1 MTKSKGLGD
10 SVEKVLKATGIDKVA
25 KKVLGDDCGC
35 QDRKNALNK
44 LFPYKNVRQFTE
56 DEMSIY
62 ESVLPRIKSTIKRE
76 DQAILVKL
84 YNKVFN
90 ANKKPSSCGS
100 CVKTTL
106 AQLEKVYKNSCKV
119 WNELYLYIE
128 KRNERSEKA
137 FIQRIINQLKN
148 IEVKEDEKR

>member
-1 MTKSKGLGD
+1 MKNSKGLGD
-10 SVEKVLKATGIDKVA
+10 SIEKALKATGMDKVA

-35 QDRKNALNK
+35 EERKKKLNE
-44 LFPYKNVRQFTE
+44 LFPYKKARQFTN

-62 ESVLPRIKSTIKRE
+62 ESVLPRIKSTVTRE

-106 AQLEKVYKNSCKV
+106 SQLEKVYKNSCK
-119 WNELYLYIE
+119 IE
-128 KRNERSEKA
+128 N
-137 FIQRIINQLKN
+137 NG
-148 IEVKEDEKR
+148 

>member
-10 SVEKVLKATGIDKVA
+10 SIEKVLKKTGIDKVA

-35 QDRKNALNK
+35 EERKQVLNK
-44 LFPYKNVRQFTE
+44 IFPYAKVRQFTE

-62 ESVLPRIKSTIKRE
+62 ESVLPRIKGTISGADQST
-76 DQAILVKL
+76 LVKL

-100 CVKTTL
+100 CVQQTVAKL
-106 AQLEKVYKNSCKV
+106 AKVYVNSCKV
-119 WNELYLYIE
+119 N
-128 KRNERSEKA
+128 N
-137 FIQRIINQLKN
+137 
-148 IEVKEDEKR
+148 DESDI